1 MSVKMIFA
9 FGIVLILFFAGAK
22 NQDHC
27 LASKV
32 NSDVTEIPFVAP
44 LHPKRELRAA
54 WITTFT
60 NLDWPSKKALPE
72 LEQKAEFIRLLDEL
86 QMNNINCVVVQ
97 IRASGDAFYPSKFAP
112 WSEYLMG
119 KQGLAPNYDPLAF
132 MIAQCHQRNIE
143 FHAWLNPYRAVSS
156 IQFSSVSENNL
167 YKRHPEWF
175 FKYGGTVYFNPG
187 IKQVRQHKLNIVG
200 EIVNNYDVDAIH
212 FDDYFYPYSIEG
224 EKIADGDSYQKH
236 AEQFPSIHDWRR
248 NNINELIRETAAL
261 IKFAKPYVKFG
272 VSPLAFWR
280 NSNQDAAGS
289 QTESAQTSYDN
300 LYCDTRKWLQKGWI
314 DYVVPQLYW
323 SRKSTF
329 ASYSNLLSWWTS
341 HEYKGHIYIG
351 QALFRLEEDAK
362 QHFEV
367 TEVLEQIKLNR
378 LEECVNGNVFFRSK
392 TFRNNIQSIQDSLQ
406 SSLYKYPSLIPAMKW
421 IDSIPPL
428 APDHLQLK
436 SSIEGVL
443 LQWKT
448 AANSNE
454 DNLPFYYV
462 VYRFLK
468 NETPNINSAKNI
480 VALVKNNMYFDKS
493 ANQNQYKYLV
503 TAVDRLHNE
512 SAAEAFIE

>member
-167 YKRHPEWF
+167 YKRHPDWF

-187 IKQVRQHKLNIVG
+187 IKQVRQHILNIVG

-212 FDDYFYPYSIEG
+212 FDDDFYPY
-224 EKIADGDSYQKH
+224 
-236 AEQFPSIHDWRR
+236 
-248 NNINELIRETAAL
+248 
-261 IKFAKPYVKFG
+261 
-272 VSPLAFWR
+272 
-280 NSNQDAAGS
+280 
-289 QTESAQTSYDN
+289 
-300 LYCDTRKWLQKGWI
+300 
-314 DYVVPQLYW
+314 
-323 SRKSTF
+323 
-329 ASYSNLLSWWTS
+329 
-341 HEYKGHIYIG
+341 
-351 QALFRLEEDAK
+351 
-362 QHFEV
+362 
-367 TEVLEQIKLNR
+367 
-378 LEECVNGNVFFRSK
+378 
-392 TFRNNIQSIQDSLQ
+392 
-406 SSLYKYPSLIPAMKW
+406 
-421 IDSIPPL
+421 
-428 APDHLQLK
+428 
-436 SSIEGVL
+436 
-443 LQWKT
+443 
-448 AANSNE
+448 
-454 DNLPFYYV
+454 
-462 VYRFLK
+462 
-468 NETPNINSAKNI
+468 
-480 VALVKNNMYFDKS
+480 
-493 ANQNQYKYLV
+493 
-503 TAVDRLHNE
+503 
-512 SAAEAFIE
+512 